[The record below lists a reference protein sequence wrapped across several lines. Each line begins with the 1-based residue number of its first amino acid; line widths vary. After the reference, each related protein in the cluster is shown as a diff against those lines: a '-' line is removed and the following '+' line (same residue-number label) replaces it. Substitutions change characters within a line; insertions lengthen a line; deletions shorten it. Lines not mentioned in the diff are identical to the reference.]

1 MRHSTR
7 HSALGNGNVHTSTQ
21 DGAELDP
28 NDLIP
33 DRKLASF
40 LDYDDYFNGDIYEQS
55 KYEQNWAINTANY
68 PYLKHI
74 QESSAAWPHLRYLAQ
89 WMEVTTSPTKWQLI
103 KDLPQQK
110 LSKLRGDRAER
121 TNIATVDF
129 ISGQPAPII
138 DYIKTP
144 EGLKNSLGQPAIPGA
159 SRLYVVEDLSRD
171 VVECLGSSLDI
182 DPLFFRE
189 HINDYTWYNTRDPWV
204 ELPDL
209 DIVSRD
215 RPYFRLTYNQ
225 PRYFKTPESFDEA
238 QRQAGR
244 FNVLRRLDADD
255 GHESPFD
262 EKSAT
267 VALVRSKA
275 SLWIKPAK
283 AGEQAIGVLLIDP
296 SITEGHP
303 LWGGYRPFKNSPTP
317 EDQTRY
323 DVPPRTT
330 LFQDLLF
337 WIQQTSQRDI
347 DAIENNP
354 RAMAF
359 RILEIICAEWLT
371 LSRYITARLG
381 QIEWEIE
388 SPKWF
393 EMQKQELQRESIN
406 FNMSLKKLHTW
417 RRRLP
422 IYSAMVADTRAKLF
436 PDAPRRD
443 PGTVDTSR
451 RRERDCIDDLEK
463 DFAIAAAHIRDL
475 LSRTE
480 RIAAV
485 ATAVAAIEESRR
497 ALEQNRTLGRLTY
510 LAVIFAPLSFVSS
523 FFSMSANV
531 ADLAGTIWV
540 YFCVAI
546 PVSLIVYLLVDK
558 NWSDGVQG
566 AWERAR
572 GVGEKI
578 GRGKLGGGGK

>member
-1 MRHSTR
+1 MQRLTR
-7 HSALGNGNVHTSTQ
+7 GGGASGNGSVHTYIH
-21 DGAELDP
+21 DEVKLDP

-33 DRKLASF
+33 DRKLGSITK
-40 LDYDDYFNGDIYEQS
+40 YDDYFNGDIYEDQPS
-55 KYEQNWAINTANY
+55 KYEQEWEIDTAKY
-68 PYLKHI
+68 PYLKHVK
-74 QESSAAWPHLRYLAQ
+74 SLSAAWPHLRYLAQ
-89 WMEVTTSPTKWQLI
+89 WMEITTSPTKWQLI
-103 KDLPQQK
+103 KDLPPRE
-110 LSKLRGDRAER
+110 LTELRKERAER
-121 TNIATVDF
+121 TNIAAVDF
-129 ISGQPAPII
+129 VSGQPAPII
-138 DYIKTP
+138 SYIKTP
-144 EGLKNSLGQPAIPGA
+144 GSLAESLRQPAVAGA

-171 VVECLGSSLDI
+171 VIECLGMELDI

-225 PRYFKTPESFDEA
+225 PRYFKTPESFKEA
-238 QRQAGR
+238 ERQAGR

-275 SLWIKPAK
+275 SLWIRPAK
-283 AGEQAIGVLLIDP
+283 ADQQAIGVLLIDP
-296 SITEGHP
+296 SITEGYP
-303 LWGGYRPFKNSPTP
+303 LWRGYRPFKNSPTP
-317 EDQTRY
+317 NNQTRY
-323 DVPPRTT
+323 NVPPKTN
-330 LFQDLLF
+330 LFEDLIF
-337 WIQQTSQRDI
+337 WIQQTSQQDI

-354 RAMAF
+354 KAMAF

-393 EMQKQELQRESIN
+393 DIQKQELQRESIN

-422 IYSAMVADTRAKLF
+422 TYSAMVADTRAKLF
-436 PDAPRRD
+436 PDSS
-443 PGTVDTSR
+443 PGSKR
-451 RRERDCIDDLEK
+451 RDCIDDLQK
-463 DFAIAAAHIRDL
+463 DFAIVADHIKDL

-497 ALEQNRTLGRLTY
+497 AIEQNKTLGRLTY

-523 FFSMSANV
+523 FFSMSTNV
-531 ADLAGTIWV
+531 SELTGTIWI

-546 PVSLIVYLLVDK
+546 PVSLLVYLIVDK
-558 NWSDGVQG
+558 NWTNNFGVVYD
-566 AWERAR
+566 RAR
-572 GVGEKI
+572 GAREKI
-578 GRGKLGGGGK
+578 KLVTPGVGK